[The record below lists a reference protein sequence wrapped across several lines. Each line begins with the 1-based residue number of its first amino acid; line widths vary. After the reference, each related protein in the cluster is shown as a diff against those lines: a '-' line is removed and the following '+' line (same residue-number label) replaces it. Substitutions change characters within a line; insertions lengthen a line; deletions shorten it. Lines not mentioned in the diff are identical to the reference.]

1 MNIENI
7 IITPLVTEKAQ
18 VLQEIGT
25 SQGKRMIKYSFR
37 IHPSANKIQ
46 VKDAIKK
53 IFNLNP
59 TSVNIM
65 VYKGKIKKF
74 RNMPSQRPHWKK
86 AIVTF
91 ENGASLEFG
100 KGV

>member
-1 MNIENI
+1 MNLENI
-7 IITPLVTEKAQ
+7 ILSPLVTEKAQ
-18 VLQEIGT
+18 YLQEIGS

-37 IHPSANKIQ
+37 VHPSANKIM
-46 VKDAIKK
+46 VKDAIRK
-53 IFNLNP
+53 IYKIVP
-59 TSVNIM
+59 SSVNIM

-86 AIVTF
+86 AVVTF
-91 ENGASLEFG
+91 ENGETLEFG

>member
-1 MNIENI
+1 
-7 IITPLVTEKAQ
+7 
-18 VLQEIGT
+18 
-25 SQGKRMIKYSFR
+25 
-37 IHPSANKIQ
+37 

-53 IFNLNP
+53 IYNLSP
-59 TSVNIM
+59 SSINIL
-65 VYKGKIKKF
+65 VYKGKMKRF

-91 ENGASLEFG
+91 ENGANLEFG

>member
-1 MNIENI
+1 MNLENVL
-7 IITPLVTEKAQ
+7 ITPLVTEKAQ
-18 VLQEIGT
+18 NLQEIGN
-25 SQGKRMIKYSFR
+25 SQGKRMVKYSFK
-37 IHPSANKIQ
+37 IHPLANKSL

-53 IFNLNP
+53 IYNLSP
-59 TSVNIM
+59 SSINIL
-65 VYKGKIKKF
+65 VYKGKMKRF

-91 ENGASLEFG
+91 ENGANLEFG

>member
-1 MNIENI
+1 MNFDNI

-18 VLQEIGT
+18 ALQEIGN
-25 SQGKRMIKYSFR
+25 SQGKRMVKYSFR
-37 IHPSANKIQ
+37 IHPDANKIQ

-53 IFNLNP
+53 IFNLTP
-59 TSVNIM
+59 SSVNIL
-65 VYKGKIKKF
+65 VYRGKIKKF
-74 RNMPSQRPHWKK
+74 RNMPSKRPHWKK